1 MSGGAAAPA
10 GVDVVIPTWNGLR
23 LLERCLGTL
32 AVQTAPHRTIV
43 VDNGS
48 GDGTVERIR
57 ERFPEVTLV
66 PLPENRGFARAVNA
80 GIGAGSAPH
89 VVLVNND
96 VELDPT
102 FLERMV
108 APLDAG
114 DRVGSVAGL
123 LLVPGRREVDSYGV
137 EVDRTLSAFPRF
149 AGARFPE
156 TALDEWHL
164 AGPSGGA
171 AAYRRAAL
179 EEVGGFDE
187 GFFAYMEDVDL
198 ALRLRAAGWQAAGA
212 RDAIGVHLGSASFGL
227 RSRWQVE
234 TAGASRGY
242 MLRKYGLLSRG
253 AGAALQALAV
263 ELGVAALDAA
273 QSRNLAA
280 ARGRLAGWSAGRDR
294 HAQAPKEALNPE
306 LGPLEGLRRR
316 RAVLARSRPSQ
327 ASD

>member
-1 MSGGAAAPA
+1 MSAGEPAPS

-32 AVQTAPHRTIV
+32 AAQTAPHRTII

-48 GDGTVERIR
+48 SDGTAERLR
-57 ERFPEVTLV
+57 ESFPEVTLL

-80 GIGAGSAPH
+80 GIRAGDAPH

-96 VELDPT
+96 VELDAG

-108 APLDAG
+108 APLDAEP
-114 DRVGSVAGL
+114 RAGSVAGL

-149 AGARFPE
+149 AGAPYPE
-156 TALDEWHL
+156 TALDELHL

-179 EEVGGFDE
+179 EDVGGFDE

-198 ALRLRAAGWQAAGA
+198 ALRLRAAGWTAAGA
-212 RDAIGVHLGSASFGL
+212 PDAIGVHLGSASFGL

-242 MLRKYGLLSRG
+242 MLRKYGLMARG
-253 AGAALQALAV
+253 AGAALQTLSV
-263 ELGVAALDAA
+263 ELGVVALDAA
-273 QSRNLAA
+273 QARDLAA
-280 ARGRLAGWSAGRDR
+280 ARGRLAGWSAGPTRR
-294 HAQAPKEALNPE
+294 AEAPREALNPE
-306 LGPLEGLRRR
+306 LGLVEGLRRR
-316 RAVLARSRPSQ
+316 RAVLARSRSSR